1 MMHNYLFLSIDGQG
15 SLGGRSSHPLLH
27 YGHLM
32 RGAGNPTQGKD
43 SRASKSN
50 TSFARII
57 RCPLSLCL
65 LFPHHVSVL
74 AAMDTLVMKQRSISP
89 ACATWQAQLLSYQ
102 WKNRFDIKD
111 PCKGNR
117 RCHYTAATKQSLLC
131 RALCLQEPSKKH
143 SSVTPSHNPVHAL
156 IQVETEQH
164 IKGCR
169 RATIM
174 TNHLGTELRSS
185 QPKTTNDNTPWPAK
199 SNPCTKGVEQLL
211 SPLNRPERDWWLA
224 STCLIKNRWKYIIA
238 LIVSA

>member
-1 MMHNYLFLSIDGQG
+1 MVKEVSGEEVHIHFCITDIWWEVQEIPPK
-15 SLGGRSSHPLLH
+15 GRTAEPV
-27 YGHLM
+27 
-32 RGAGNPTQGKD
+32 NPTLHLQGLSD
-43 SRASKSN
+43 VPSPYVSYFLTMYLCWLQWTHWSWSREV
-50 TSFARII
+50 F
-57 RCPLSLCL
+57 L
-65 LFPHHVSVL
+65 LRVL
-74 AAMDTLVMKQRSISP
+74 HSRP
-89 ACATWQAQLLSYQ
+89 SYQ
-102 WKNRFDIKD
+102 WKNRFDIKE

-117 RCHYTAATKQSLLC
+117 RCHYTAVTKQSLFC

-169 RATIM
+169 RATIV